1 MLSKIESVQTSPSLA
16 TLASLAAALEVPV
29 TALFRGMEEEH
40 DAIFVSAGRGIDIEH
55 QAEDRPA
62 GHRSQLPGTMRGP
75 NRLLEPILV
84 TLTKP
89 TEVFPLY
96 QHTGIEIIYMLEGRM
111 EYGTGTARYLLGPGD
126 CPPVRGRGTAW
137 PCRPS
142 RATGPVPLGESL
154 RDQQFRPRNSGLPP
168 RIVRLG
174 RRNALLDEGLTAP
187 QPTSDFVSPPDQA
200 AGPSHVDRGPD
211 YSRPGKRRATWLR

>member
-1 MLSKIESVQTSPSLA
+1 MAAENGPAGAELIARMLGATIAKRVRQYRQDLGLSITQLAERAGMSKGMLSKIESVQTSPSLA

-62 GHRSQLPGTMRGP
+62 GHRSQLLGTMRGP
-75 NRLLEPILV
+75 DRLLEPILV

-126 CPPVRGRGTAW
+126 ALQFEGEVPHGPAGLLDLPVRFLSVKAFGT
-137 PCRPS
+137 S
-142 RATGPVPLGESL
+142 NSDRAIPGS
-154 RDQQFRPRNSGLPP
+154 RPRS
-168 RIVRLG
+168 
-174 RRNALLDEGLTAP
+174 
-187 QPTSDFVSPPDQA
+187 
-200 AGPSHVDRGPD
+200 
-211 YSRPGKRRATWLR
+211 SR

>member
-1 MLSKIESVQTSPSLA
+1 MAPDNERAGSELIARMLGATIAKRVRQYRQDLGLTITQLAERAGLSKGMLSKIESVQTSPSLA

-40 DAIFVSAGRGIDIEH
+40 DAIFVAAGRGIDIEH

-62 GHRSQLPGTMRGP
+62 GHRSQLLGTMRGP

-126 CPPVRGRGTAW
+126 ALQFEGEVPHGPADLVELPVRFLSVKAFGTSN
-137 PCRPS
+137 PD
-142 RATGPVPLGESL
+142 RATPG
-154 RDQQFRPRNSGLPP
+154 
-168 RIVRLG
+168 
-174 RRNALLDEGLTAP
+174 
-187 QPTSDFVSPPDQA
+187 
-200 AGPSHVDRGPD
+200 
-211 YSRPGKRRATWLR
+211 SRHGSSS